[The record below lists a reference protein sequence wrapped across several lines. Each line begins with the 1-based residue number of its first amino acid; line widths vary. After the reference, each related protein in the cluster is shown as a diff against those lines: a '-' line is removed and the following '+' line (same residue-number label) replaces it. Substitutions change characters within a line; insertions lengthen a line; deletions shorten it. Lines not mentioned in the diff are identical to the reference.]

1 MELSL
6 EDRIRRH
13 AYFLW
18 LDGGGGAG
26 DDVCFWLIAEG
37 QVLAE
42 VAVEAETAR
51 QITAAEAE
59 LSPARRVN
67 ALILLESD
75 SNCEEAA

>member
-6 EDRIRRH
+6 EDRIRRR

-18 LDGGGGAG
+18 LDGGGAG
-26 DDVCFWLIAEG
+26 NDVYFWLIAEG

-51 QITAAEAE
+51 QITATEGE

>member
-6 EDRIRRH
+6 EDRIRRR

-18 LDGGGGAG
+18 LDRGGAEN
-26 DDVCFWLIAEG
+26 DVYFWLIAEG

-42 VAVEAETAR
+42 LAVEAETTR
-51 QITAAEAE
+51 QIAATEAE

-67 ALILLESD
+67 ALILLETD

>member
-6 EDRIRRH
+6 EDRIRRR

-18 LDGGGGAG
+18 IDSGGAG
-26 DDVCFWLIAEG
+26 DDVYFWLIAEG

-51 QITAAEAE
+51 QITATEPE

>member
-6 EDRIRRH
+6 EDRIRQR

-18 LDGGGGAG
+18 LDDGGSGN
-26 DDVCFWLIAEG
+26 DIYFWLIAEG

-42 VAVEAETAR
+42 VAGEAETAR
-51 QITAAEAE
+51 QIAAAEPE
-59 LSPARRVN
+59 LSSARRVN

>member
-6 EDRIRRH
+6 EDRIRRR

-18 LDGGGGAG
+18 LDRGGAG
-26 DDVCFWLIAEG
+26 NDVYFWLIAEG

-42 VAVEAETAR
+42 LAVEAETTR
-51 QITAAEAE
+51 QIAAAEAE

-67 ALILLESD
+67 ALILLETD